1 MVSLT
6 AQFWMQILNVSK
18 VYPSVS
24 HGCETWAVQPSSE
37 EYRKLDAWW
46 MKIMR
51 RISGVTKLD
60 HIRSSTILKRLGGA
74 RKLSNLIRERRLR
87 YMGHVIRYPADR
99 WVRKCLTARIGANVK
114 PATRDWTK
122 IAAKD
127 FRLHDLKWEHL
138 LESKLCNAKMSEV
151 ESFYPKP

>member
-1 MVSLT
+1 M
-6 AQFWMQILNVSK
+6 
-18 VYPSVS
+18 
-24 HGCETWAVQPSSE
+24 
-37 EYRKLDAWW
+37 LDAWW

-87 YMGHVIRYPADR
+87 YLGHVIRYPAER
-99 WVRKCLTARIGANVK
+99 WVQKSLTARIGDKTK
-114 PATRDWTK
+114 PATRDWMK

-127 FRLHDLKWEHL
+127 FRFHKLKWEHVQDSRL
-138 LESKLCNAKMSEV
+138 YNTKVNEV
-151 ESFYPKP
+151 EEFAPKT